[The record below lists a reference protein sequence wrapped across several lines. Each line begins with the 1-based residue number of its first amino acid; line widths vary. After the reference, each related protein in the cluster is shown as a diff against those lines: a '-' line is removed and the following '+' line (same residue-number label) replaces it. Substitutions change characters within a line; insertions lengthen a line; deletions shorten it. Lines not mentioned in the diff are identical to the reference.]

1 MPSADDPD
9 DSPPAV
15 GDSRVSVVEAMM
27 EATMI
32 DEMFPILST
41 PDLARS
47 LGFYRDLLGGEVTYQ
62 FPPDGEP
69 AYVTV
74 QLGRSHLG
82 IGQQNEPGALVND
95 RVTLWAYVGD
105 CDVGLDRLRRG
116 GAQVIQEPID
126 QPWGERLARVADPDG
141 NHVIIASRSPREAPP
156 VP

>member
-47 LGFYRDLLGGEVTYQ
+47 LGFYRDLLGGDVTYR
-62 FPPDGEP
+62 FPADGEP

-74 QLGRSHLG
+74 QLGRSQLG
-82 IGQQNEPGALVND
+82 IGQQNEPDVHSND
-95 RVTLWAYVGD
+95 RITLWVYADD
-105 CDVGLDRLRRG
+105 CDAGLDRLRDG
-116 GAQVIQEPID
+116 GVRVIQEPTD
-126 QPWGERLARVADPDG
+126 QPWGERTATVVDPDG
-141 NHVIIASRSPREAPP
+141 NHVIIASRSAGEA
-156 VP
+156 